1 VSSRDGIGRRSWRD
15 RRSSVA
21 ARVSGQGD
29 AGGRTGSTGAPG
41 RYGRFWR
48 PPDVSGAM
56 KAIFN
61 GDDTEVFERT
71 GRDQAEVLAALLPS
85 ADSVVVDIG
94 CGIGRVAK
102 YMAPHSKLLWAVDV
116 SAEML
121 TMAQERMSDQQNVSY
136 ARCTDTRIPDIG
148 DASVDFVYSVLVL
161 QHLEREDAFLMLRE
175 IRRML
180 RTGGLAYLTFPNL
193 LSDVYLDSFVTYAE
207 SGEAAINPVRA
218 RIYTPQEVER
228 LLPAAGLT
236 VTELQAGVE
245 IIVQAERPAD
255 S

>member
-1 VSSRDGIGRRSWRD
+1 VSARDGIGRRSWRD
-15 RRSSVA
+15 RRSGA
-21 ARVSGQGD
+21 ATHDSGQGE
-29 AGGRTGSTGAPG
+29 AGGRTGSAGASG
-41 RYGRFWR
+41 RYGKFWR

-71 GRDQAEVLAALLPS
+71 GREQAETLAALLPS
-85 ADSVVVDIG
+85 PDSVVVDIG

-121 TMAQERMSDQQNVSY
+121 TMAQERLSDQQNVSY
-136 ARCTDTRIPDIG
+136 ARCTDTRIPDIA
-148 DASVDFVYSVLVL
+148 DESVDFVYSVLVL
-161 QHLEREDAFLMLRE
+161 QHLAREDAFLMLRE

-180 RTGGLAYLTFPNL
+180 RPGGRAYLTFPNL
-193 LSDVYLDSFVTYAE
+193 LSDVYLESFVTYAE

-236 VTELQAGVE
+236 VADLQADVE
-245 IIVQAERPAD
+245 IIVQAERPAGA
-255 S
+255 